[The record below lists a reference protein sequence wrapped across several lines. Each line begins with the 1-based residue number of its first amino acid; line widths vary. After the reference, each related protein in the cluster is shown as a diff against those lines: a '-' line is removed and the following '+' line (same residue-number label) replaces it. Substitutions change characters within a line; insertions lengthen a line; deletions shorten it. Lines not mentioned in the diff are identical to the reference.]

1 MTFSH
6 PNPNPIPVAAAAAR
20 EPSWLLR
27 CVDCAREY
35 PGLDLRYRC
44 DCGGTLDVVHALA
57 ALRGQ
62 LSTALF
68 DGRLCAA
75 GSRLPLDRSG
85 VWRFRELVLP
95 LAPEHVVTR
104 LEGSTRLYDSPRLA
118 AWLGLDHLLLKH
130 EGENP
135 TGSFKDRG
143 MTVGV
148 SVARRLGM
156 RRVAC
161 ASTGNTSASM
171 ASYAA
176 VAGMEA
182 LVFIPEGKIAY
193 GKLAQSLAYGARTVQ
208 IPGDFDAAMRLV
220 ERVCAR
226 RGIYL
231 LNSINP
237 FRIEGQKA
245 IAFELLQDLDW
256 QVPDWIV
263 LPGGNLGNSSAIYKG
278 LAELHELGMIPRL
291 PRMAVVQ
298 AEGASPLYEAWST
311 AADLVPFAQ
320 PETIA
325 TAIRIG
331 SPVSW
336 RKSLRGVLASNGV
349 VEVVS
354 DQEIV
359 DAKARVDRAGIG
371 AEPASCASVAGI
383 RKLVAAGVIRADER
397 VCAILTGN
405 LLKDPDVVVGYHRGT
420 LEGLTCTHANPPV
433 QAWLEPDGE
442 IRWE

>member
-1 MTFSH
+1 MTS
-6 PNPNPIPVAAAAAR
+6 PNPAPQPTTGEAAR
-20 EPSWLLR
+20 EPRWHLR
-27 CVDCAREY
+27 CVDCERDYA
-35 PGLDLRYRC
+35 GLDPRYRC
-44 DCGGTLDVVHALA
+44 DCGGTLDVLHPLES
-57 ALRGQ
+57 LRGSV
-62 LSTALF
+62 STALF
-68 DGRLCAA
+68 DGRLSAR
-75 GSRLPLDRSG
+75 GSRAPLDRSG

-95 LAPEHVVTR
+95 LDPEHVVTR
-104 LEGSTRLYDSPRLA
+104 LEGNTRLYDSPRLA
-118 AWLGLDHLLLKH
+118 GWVGLDGLLLKH

-148 SVARRLGM
+148 SAARRLGM
-156 RRVAC
+156 SRVAC

-220 ERVCAR
+220 ERVCAE

-231 LNSINP
+231 LNSVNP

-256 QVPDWIV
+256 QVPDWIA
-263 LPGGNLGNSSAIYKG
+263 LPGGNLGNSSAIAKG
-278 LAELHELGMIPRL
+278 LQELHALGMIPRL
-291 PRMAVVQ
+291 PRIAVIQ
-298 AEGASPLYEAWST
+298 AEGASPLFDAWRT
-311 AADLVPFAQ
+311 RADLVPFPHA
-320 PETIA
+320 ETIA

-331 SPVSW
+331 NPVSW
-336 RKSLRGVLASNGV
+336 RKSLRGVLASNGL
-349 VEVVS
+349 VEVVT

-359 DAKARVDRAGIG
+359 DAKAQVDRAGIG

-383 RKLVAAGVIRADER
+383 RKLVAAGTIRPDER

-420 LEGLTCTHANPPV
+420 LHGLASTYANPPI
-433 QAWLEPDGE
+433 QARLDAHGE